1 MTRLNHRCHHLL
13 CGLELLFFSALNLKS
28 LLNRKHTTRLPEKPK
43 HCLDPNEPTE
53 QQRAQHNLTHLPY
66 RSWCEH
72 CVRAKGK
79 ERQSKRN
86 TDRQLVIQIDYSFA
100 TTGADVQQRTI
111 LTATDVQTGLATS
124 VVVPAKGRH
133 AYGIAELKKFVYETG
148 RTFGILQYYKEP
160 SLKALATDTMKELGG
175 MSVRA
180 TPRDWK
186 QAHGSIGRMQQT
198 LFGQVGTLRLQLQD
212 CLGIEITSN
221 DCIFPWIVKH
231 SQFLLNRYMTHEED
245 GQTSNFRRWK
255 KDYQTGLRE
264 FGETVLFRMPCKLR
278 DKVDTAWYE
287 GIWLGKDTE
296 VDESLVFGNGTMHKV
311 RTVRRVVPSKQWNKT
326 LHKALNVTPW
336 DPKGKDTTD
345 TTCSSA
351 VTGSFRT
358 NPSTSGTRDC
368 GN

>member
-124 VVVPAKGRH
+124 VV
-133 AYGIAELKKFVYETG
+133 Y
-148 RTFGILQYYKEP
+148 
-160 SLKALATDTMKELGG
+160 
-175 MSVRA
+175 
-180 TPRDWK
+180 
-186 QAHGSIGRMQQT
+186 
-198 LFGQVGTLRLQLQD
+198 
-212 CLGIEITSN
+212 
-221 DCIFPWIVKH
+221 
-231 SQFLLNRYMTHEED
+231 LL
-245 GQTSNFRRWK
+245 
-255 KDYQTGLRE
+255 
-264 FGETVLFRMPCKLR
+264 
-278 DKVDTAWYE
+278 KVDMPMA
-287 GIWLGKDTE
+287 
-296 VDESLVFGNGTMHKV
+296 
-311 RTVRRVVPSKQWNKT
+311 
-326 LHKALNVTPW
+326 
-336 DPKGKDTTD
+336 
-345 TTCSSA
+345 
-351 VTGSFRT
+351 
-358 NPSTSGTRDC
+358 
-368 GN
+368 